1 MNSDRARL
9 PSLRQGLGAGLLLAL
24 PILLAGCASVPP
36 ITEQAGDAPFGEANR
51 QTMMAQVVNP
61 DPVYDEPMVTSGEH
75 AQQAIERYATDS
87 VKEPES
93 IRTTQSVTG
102 GGGSN

>member
-1 MNSDRARL
+1 MNPLMRL
-9 PSLRQGLGAGLLLAL
+9 L
-24 PILLAGCASVPP
+24 PIAALAGLLAGCASVPP

-93 IRTTQSVTG
+93 VTTTQSVG
-102 GGGSN
+102 SSGGGSN